1 MSKKVRKY
9 TAEYKAE
16 VIKLALSSDSVS
28 GTAKEL
34 GMPEATLHTW
44 VQKARKQGEKSY
56 ALPSGETGSVNVSDI
71 LAENRELKKRLARSE
86 QEKDILK
93 KAATYFAK
101 ESE

>member
-9 TAEYKAE
+9 TGEFKTEA
-16 VIKLALSSDSVS
+16 IKLALNSDSIT

-44 VQKARKQGEKSY
+44 VFKAKQQGEKNY
-56 ALPSGETGSVNVSDI
+56 ELPGGEKGSVNVGDI
-71 LAENRELKKRLARSE
+71 LVENRELRKRLARAE
-86 QEKDILK
+86 QEKEILK
-93 KAATYFAK
+93 KAVTYFAK

>member
-9 TAEYKAE
+9 TGEFKAE
-16 VIKLALSSDSVS
+16 AIKLALSSDSIT

-34 GMPEATLHTW
+34 GIPEATLHTW
-44 VQKARKQGEKSY
+44 VFKAKQQGKQNYELQSVEK
-56 ALPSGETGSVNVSDI
+56 GTVNVGDI
-71 LAENRELKKRLARSE
+71 LAENRELRKRLARAE

-93 KAATYFAK
+93 KAVTYFAK